1 MDLERELFSLLVIAG
16 ISAVV
21 PFILGLTRI
30 RVAGAVLL
38 IAFGILVGPQ
48 VLGWVQVD
56 AAISLLADLGLGMLF
71 FLAGLELEGKVL
83 RGTSGKL
90 AVSGWLASLA
100 LAVLL
105 VGVLVWT
112 GLVVDFLAVAIALTS
127 TALGTLLPQLRD
139 SGTLQTPLG
148 RFFMAAGAIGE
159 FGPLIAIAVLLGTQN
174 SFVALSTLLIFGLI
188 AVLLAA
194 IPRRFMNERV
204 TQLIES
210 GHRSSS
216 QTGIRLAM
224 LLLIA
229 LLATADVFGF
239 DVVLGAFIAGIIVRR
254 YVPRS
259 DESAVEMRIE
269 AIAFGFFIPLF
280 FVVSGARL
288 DVRSIVDNPLPML
301 IFFLLLAVVRG
312 LPQFVLYRSAIPD
325 PWQRGRFAALVAT
338 GLPIIVAVTT
348 IQVNLGLM
356 TEESAAAMVGAGALS
371 VLVFPAFAQWC
382 DRKSPS
388 GSSTPSATSAG

>member
-1 MDLERELFSLLVIAG
+1 MDLNRELISLLVIAG

-21 PFILGLTRI
+21 PFIIGLTRI

-38 IAFGILVGPQ
+38 IALGIVFGPQ
-48 VLGWVQVD
+48 VLGWIAVD
-56 AAISLLADLGLGMLF
+56 GSIDLLADLGLGMLF
-71 FLAGLELEGKVL
+71 FLAGLELEGRVL

-90 AVSGWLASLA
+90 AVSGWLVSLA

-105 VGVLVWT
+105 VGVLVAM
-112 GLVVDFLAVAIALTS
+112 GLVDDYLAVAIALTS

-139 SGTLQTPLG
+139 SGTLKTPLG

-159 FGPLIAIAVLLGTQN
+159 LGPLIAISVLLGTQN
-174 SFVALSTLLIFGLI
+174 SFVALGTLVIFGLV

-194 IPRRFMNERV
+194 IPRRFMNSKV
-204 TQLIES
+204 AQLIES
-210 GHRSSS
+210 GHHTSA
-216 QTGIRLAM
+216 QTGVRLAM
-224 LLLIA
+224 VLLIA
-229 LLATADVFGF
+229 LLATADLFGF

-254 YVPRS
+254 YLPAGE
-259 DESAVEMRIE
+259 ESGVQVRIE

-288 DVRSIVDNPLPML
+288 DVRSIIDNPLPMV
-301 IFFLLLAVVRG
+301 IFFILLAVVRG

-348 IQVNLGLM
+348 IQVELGLM
-356 TEESAAAMVGAGALS
+356 TEASAAAMVGAGALS
-371 VLVFPAFAQWC
+371 VLVFPSFAQWC
-382 DRKSPS
+382 DRKSPAAR
-388 GSSTPSATSAG
+388 TPVA

>member
-1 MDLERELFSLLVIAG
+1 VDLERELLSLLVIAG
-16 ISAVV
+16 ISAAV

-38 IAFGILVGPQ
+38 IALGIIFGPQ
-48 VLGWVQVD
+48 VLGWIEVD
-56 AAISLLADLGLGMLF
+56 GSINLLADLGLGMLF

-90 AVSGWLASLA
+90 AVSGWLVSLA

-105 VGVLVWT
+105 VGVLFAT
-112 GLVVDFLAVAIALTS
+112 GLVQDYLAVAIALTS

-139 SGTLQTPLG
+139 SGTLKTPLG
-148 RFFMAAGAIGE
+148 RFFMAAGAVGE
-159 FGPLIAIAVLLGTQN
+159 LGPLIAISVLLGTQN
-174 SFVALSTLLIFGLI
+174 SFVALSTLIAFGLLALI
-188 AVLLAA
+188 LAA
-194 IPRRFMNERV
+194 IPRRFMNNKVAE
-204 TQLIES
+204 LIES

-216 QTGIRLAM
+216 QTGVRLAM
-224 LLLIA
+224 VLLIG
-229 LLATADVFGF
+229 LLATAGIFGF

-254 YVPRS
+254 YVPQS
-259 DESAVEMRIE
+259 EESAVEMRIE

-288 DVRSIVDNPLPML
+288 DVRSIIENPLPM
-301 IFFLLLAVVRG
+301 IVFFFLLALVRG
-312 LPQFVLYRSAIPD
+312 LPQFFLYRSAIPD

-348 IQVNLGLM
+348 IQVELGLM
-356 TEESAAAMVGAGALS
+356 TEASAAAMVGAGALS
-371 VLVFPAFAQWC
+371 VLVFPAFAEWC
-382 DRKSPS
+382 DRKSPADRVGNAAS
-388 GSSTPSATSAG
+388 DD